1 MKIKNILAA
10 LALTV
15 TASFGAS
22 TLNIS
27 NFSSTTVGLPVVTST
42 GSAAAVGTYY
52 ANPGFFTTTINW
64 STATASSILAAF
76 TSIDASPLT
85 GTTRTGLFTGQTFNG
100 SLPVGFA
107 GTPAYVV
114 IADNSNFSLATKVA
128 VYSAGVNFTAP
139 DGAGNSAQSIAL
151 VDSTKIVFGTLT
163 PVTTQPSNLSGANFS
178 SGVQLIAAA
187 VPETS
192 TSLLGALGALA
203 LLRRRRN

>member
-1 MKIKNILAA
+1 MKIKNIITA

-15 TASFGAS
+15 TTSFGAS

-27 NFSSTTVGLPVVTST
+27 NFSSATIGLPVVTST

-64 STATASSILAAF
+64 STATASSIIAAF
-76 TSIDASPLT
+76 TTIDSTPLT

-100 SLPVGFA
+100 SLPGGFA
-107 GTPAYVV
+107 GTPAYVL
-114 IADNSNFSLATKVA
+114 ISDNSNFALATKVA
-128 VYSAGVNFTAP
+128 VYNAGVNFNAP

-151 VDSTKIVFGTLT
+151 IDSSKIVFGTLT
-163 PVTTQPSNLSGANFS
+163 SVTTQPSNLTGANFAT
-178 SGVQLIAAA
+178 GVQLIGAA